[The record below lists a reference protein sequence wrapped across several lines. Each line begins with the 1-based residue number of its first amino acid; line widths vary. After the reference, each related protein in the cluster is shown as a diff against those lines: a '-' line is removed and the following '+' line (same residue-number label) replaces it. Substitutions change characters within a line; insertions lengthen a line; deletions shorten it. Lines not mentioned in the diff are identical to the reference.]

1 MIIWIKINIT
11 NTGVIKMK
19 HKFIDMHCDTVSEL
33 YRRKIEGKPYSLYE
47 NDLNIALKRLA
58 EGGSFIQCFAMFTYL
73 QRVESAYEHANA
85 LTDLYYEEL
94 NKYKDYVS
102 PVLCFADIEKNEKE
116 GKISALLTLEEGEC
130 CEGSAE
136 KLKHFY
142 DRGARM
148 MNITWNF
155 KNSLGHPNHIDV
167 NNGSVSPDTENG
179 LTEKGKE
186 IVEYMCELGMVVDVS
201 HSSDRSFYD
210 VADIVK
216 CPFVASHSNCREIC
230 GHCRNLTDD
239 MIRVLAEHGG
249 VSGINYCPS
258 FVKTDAEVITADDFA
273 DHVLHFIKV
282 GGEDV
287 VGLGTDYDGISA
299 RRLQIKDPSYAPL
312 FWDALVKRG
321 LSEDQAD
328 KVFFKNV
335 LRVFSEII

>member
-1 MIIWIKINIT
+1 
-11 NTGVIKMK
+11 MK
-19 HKFIDMHCDTVSEL
+19 HKFIDMHCDTISEL
-33 YRRKIEGKPYSLYE
+33 YYKKRDGKPYSLYE
-47 NDLNIALKRLA
+47 NDLHIDLKRLEA
-58 EGGSFIQCFAMFTYL
+58 GGAYIQCFAMFTYL
-73 QRVESAYEHANA
+73 TKVKSAYEHANT
-85 LTDLYYEEL
+85 LIDIYYDEL
-94 NKYKDYVS
+94 EKNKNYIA
-102 PVLCFADIEKNEKE
+102 PVLRFSDIDKNEAD

-130 CEGSAE
+130 CEGSTD

-155 KNSLGHPNHIDV
+155 KNSLGNPNHV
-167 NNGSVSPDTENG
+167 NADNGSVSPDTENG
-179 LTEKGKE
+179 LTNKGKE
-186 IVEYMCELGMVVDVS
+186 IVEYMCELGMAVDVS
-201 HSSDRSFYD
+201 HSSDKSFYD

-216 CPFVASHSNCREIC
+216 GPFIASHSNCRELC

-249 VSGINYCPS
+249 VSGINYCPA
-258 FVKTDAEVITADDFA
+258 FVKSDAEVITADDFA
-273 DHVLHFIKV
+273 DHVMHFIKV

-328 KVFFKNV
+328 KVFYKNV
-335 LRVFSEII
+335 LRVFSDIIK

>member
-1 MIIWIKINIT
+1 MDDIE
-11 NTGVIKMK
+11 MK
-19 HKFIDMHCDTVSEL
+19 HKFIDMHCDTISEL
-33 YRRKIEGKPYSLYE
+33 YKRKIEGKPYSLYE
-47 NDLNIALKRLA
+47 NDLDIDIKRLA
-58 EGGSFIQCFAMFTYL
+58 AGGAYIQCFAMFTYL
-73 QRVESAYEHANA
+73 TKVNSAYEHANA

-94 NKYKDYVS
+94 DKYKDHIA
-102 PVLCFADIEKNEKE
+102 PVLCTADIDKNEAD

-130 CEGSAE
+130 CEGSTE

-155 KNSLGHPNHIDV
+155 KNSLGHPNHVDV

-179 LTEKGKE
+179 LTKKGKE

-201 HSSDRSFYD
+201 HASDRSFYD

-216 CPFVASHSNCREIC
+216 GPFVASHSNCREIC
-230 GHCRNLTDD
+230 GHTRNLTDG

-249 VSGINYCPS
+249 VSGLNYCPS
-258 FVKTDAEVITADDFA
+258 FICDGHPEAITADDFA
-273 DHVLHFIKV
+273 DHVLHFIKT

-287 VGLGTDYDGISA
+287 VGLGTDYDGISS

-312 FWDALVKRG
+312 LWDTLVKRG
-321 LSEDQAD
+321 LTEEQAD
-328 KVFFKNV
+328 KVFYKNV
-335 LRVFSEII
+335 KRVLCDVLK

>member
-1 MIIWIKINIT
+1 
-11 NTGVIKMK
+11 MK
-19 HKFIDMHCDTVSEL
+19 HKFIDMHCDTISEL

-47 NDLNIALKRLA
+47 NDLDIDIKRLTA
-58 EGGSFIQCFAMFTYL
+58 GGAYVQCFAMFTYL
-73 QRVESAYEHANA
+73 QKVESAYAHANA

-94 NKYKDYVS
+94 EKNKEYIA
-102 PVLCFADIEKNEKE
+102 PVLCSADIEKNEAA

-155 KNSLGHPNHIDV
+155 KNSLGYPNIIDV
-167 NNGSVSPDTENG
+167 SNGSVSPDTENG

-186 IVEYMCELGMVVDVS
+186 IVEYMNELGMVVDVS
-201 HSSDRSFYD
+201 HSSDKSFYD
-210 VADIVK
+210 VSDIVK
-216 CPFVASHSNCREIC
+216 GPFVASHSNCRQIC
-230 GHCRNLTDD
+230 GHTRNLTDD
-239 MIRVLAEHGG
+239 MIKVLADHGG
-249 VSGINYCPS
+249 VSGLNYCPV
-258 FVKTDAEVITADDFA
+258 FIRDGHPEVITADDFA

-287 VGLGTDYDGISA
+287 VGLGSDYDGISS

-312 FWDALVKRG
+312 LWETLVKRG
-321 LSEDQAD
+321 LTEEQAD
-328 KVFFKNV
+328 KVFYKNV
-335 LRVFSEII
+335 KRVFKEIIK